1 MKNVTRVNLTAEEYH
16 ADKSRISASGL
27 KIIAG
32 QSLRHFKEQQEGGT
46 EETAALLFGEA
57 YHCYVLEQEMFHAKY
72 ILFDET
78 NRTEKDK
85 GMTSNKNKEWKANF
99 YADAEAAGERVITRE
114 DYEKIVSMRTALF
127 QNADIAALLTGGQAE
142 VSFHFD
148 VSGRG
153 GKCRFDYISAAGD
166 VAIDLKTT
174 INAAPRAFGMDAYRR
189 KYHIQAAW
197 YSDVLSAERG
207 GADVQFYYI
216 AQEKTAPYIAQLYV
230 VSPDVIQQGRAE
242 YLAALEKLQ
251 TAELFDE
258 WPAYENP
265 ANYAGARELFF
276 PNFGYEG
283 GEL

>member
-1 MKNVTRVNLTAEEYH
+1 MNNITRVNLTAEEYH

-46 EETAALLFGEA
+46 EETAALLFGGA
-57 YHCYVLEQEMFHAKY
+57 YHCFVLEPEMFYAKY

-99 YADAEAAGERVITRE
+99 YADAEAAGEYVITRE

-148 VSGRG
+148 VGTVQ
-153 GKCRFDYISAAGD
+153 GKCRFDYVKGGM
-166 VAIDLKTT
+166 AIDLKTT
-174 INAAPRAFGMDAYRR
+174 IDASPRAFGMDAYRR
-189 KYHIQAAW
+189 KYHIQAAF
-197 YSDVLSAERG
+197 YSDVLTAEQGRK
-207 GADVQFYYI
+207 AAFYYI
-216 AQEKTAPYIAQLYV
+216 AQEKKPPYISQLYV
-230 VSPDVIQQGRAE
+230 VSDSVIERGRTE
-242 YLAALEKLQ
+242 YLNALEKLQ
-251 TAELFDE
+251 AAVALDF
-258 WPAYENP
+258 WPAYED
-265 ANYAGARELFF
+265 ASEFGGARELFF
-276 PNFGYEG
+276 PNFKD
-283 GEL
+283 

>member
-1 MKNVTRVNLTAEEYH
+1 MKNITRVNMTAEEYH

-32 QSLRHFKEQQEGGT
+32 QSLRHFKERQDGEA
-46 EETAALLFGEA
+46 EETDALLFGRD
-57 YHCYVLEQEMFHAKY
+57 YHCCVLERDEFYQKY
-72 ILFDET
+72 RIFYESE
-78 NRTEKDK
+78 RAEKEK

-99 YADAEAAGERVITRE
+99 YAEAEAAGKRVITRE
-114 DYEKIVSMRTALF
+114 CYETIVAMQAALYE
-127 QNADIAALLTGGQAE
+127 NADIAELLTGGQAE

-148 VSGRG
+148 VAGRG
-153 GKCRFDYISAAGD
+153 GKCRFDYIKGN

-174 INAAPRAFGMDAYRR
+174 INAAPRAFGMDAFRR

-197 YSDVLSAERG
+197 YSDVLSAELG

>member
-1 MKNVTRVNLTAEEYH
+1 MNNITRVNLTADEYH

-57 YHCYVLEQEMFHAKY
+57 YHCYVFEQEMFYAVY

-78 NRTEKDK
+78 NRPEKDK
-85 GMTSNKNKEWKANF
+85 GMTSNKNKEWKSNF
-99 YADAEAAGERVITRE
+99 YASAEAAGERVITCE
-114 DYEKIVSMRTALF
+114 DYEKIVIMRTALF
-127 QNADIAALLTGGQAE
+127 QNGDIAELLTGGQAE

-148 VSGRG
+148 VAARG
-153 GKCRFDYISAAGD
+153 GKCRFDYIKGN

-197 YSDVLSAERG
+197 YSDVLSAELG

-230 VSPDVIQQGRAE
+230 VSKDVIQQGRAE